1 VSSVLFV
8 HATGLAALGLSV
20 TSSIHHC
27 DRRLRRHN
35 FLAGICWALNYFLLG
50 AMMGAALSCVSA
62 ARTGTASLVH
72 RRALRLRGVACAL
85 FAACS
90 LATAVLTWQGWTTL
104 LPVASSVLTT
114 YAVFFLAG
122 TRLRLALLMAAL
134 LWTQNVLALQSPEQI
149 IGNFLGI
156 AAACIGLWR
165 CARLAGAATAAAPVP
180 LLPQ

>member
-1 VSSVLFV
+1 MSTPLFV

-27 DRRLRRHN
+27 DRRLRRHS
-35 FLAGICWALNYFLLG
+35 FLAGLCWALNYFLLG

-72 RRALRLRGVACAL
+72 QHDLRLRAL
-85 FAACS
+85 ACS
-90 LATAVLTWQGWTTL
+90 LFIACSIATATLTWQDWTTL
-104 LPVASSVLTT
+104 LPVASSILTT
-114 YAVFFLAG
+114 YAVFFFSG
-122 TRLRLALLMAAL
+122 TRLRLALLLAAL

-156 AAACIGLWR
+156 AAASIGLWR
-165 CARLAGAATAAAPVP
+165 CARLAGAATAGSPTP